1 MTTCRFTCYN
11 VIGWTNLAP
20 HLYQEPNVDRDAVR
34 AAVADA
40 IGSPSSGPLA
50 DAVDRITDA
59 VLAAGKPQ
67 REKRVVE
74 PDETRGE

>member
-1 MTTCRFTCYN
+1 M
-11 VIGWTNLAP
+11 
-20 HLYQEPNVDRDAVR
+20 DRDAVR

-40 IGSPSSGPLA
+40 IGNPSSGPLA

-59 VLAAGKPQ
+59 VLAAGKPT
-67 REKRVVE
+67 RETRVVE

>member
-1 MTTCRFTCYN
+1 M
-11 VIGWTNLAP
+11 
-20 HLYQEPNVDRDAVR
+20 DRAAIR

-40 IGSPSSGPLA
+40 IGNPDSGPLA

-59 VLAAGKPQ
+59 VLAAGKPP
-67 REKRVVE
+67 RETRVVE

>member
-1 MTTCRFTCYN
+1 MNRAT
-11 VIGWTNLAP
+11 
-20 HLYQEPNVDRDAVR
+20 VR

-40 IGSPSSGPLA
+40 IGDPSSGPLA

-59 VLAAGKPQ
+59 VMAAGEPP
-67 REKRVVE
+67 RERRVVE